1 MRRVMI
7 GTAGHIDHGKT
18 TLVKALTGIDP
29 SRHPE
34 ERARGMSIDIGFA
47 PLFVEPDLVAGLV
60 DVPGHERFIR
70 NMVAGATGIDLV
82 LLVVAA
88 DDGVMP
94 QTREHLAI
102 LEILGIRTG
111 VVALTKVDVAG
122 PEGAALAEEDVRGFL
137 KGTFLEGAPVVHVA
151 APAGKGIDELK
162 AALRS
167 AIEKAPPKD
176 VSGIFRLPVQ
186 RVFVRKGFGTIV
198 TGIPFSGRVKVGDAV
213 EVVPTGKTGRVRGIQ
228 AYGQAAESAEAGHSV
243 SLNLTEIGHDEV
255 ARGDVVATPG
265 YLHGVAR
272 LEARFRFVGGGPF
285 KALADLSAVRLLV
298 GTAEA
303 CGRIAL
309 VGRKALAAGEEAF
322 VQLRLDEPI
331 VAIPGDRFVLRL
343 ESPLVTLGGG
353 VVVGISDRRLRR
365 SRADTEPR
373 LAQAAEALADP
384 RKRLQA
390 TLEAATQPM
399 DLAALCREAVVDAPS
414 AERDLAALASQKA
427 ARAAGRKW
435 VSARLWD
442 ASQGTL
448 ASAVA
453 AFHQENPAQVGIDR
467 ALLREKTRLDP
478 DFFNAL
484 VAEALPAGRL
494 REAEGGRLALPGHE
508 ARLSEGA
515 TGKARLLEDRF
526 RAGGYQPPAAEEAI
540 AAAGMAPKDGR
551 EAMNLLLQKGI
562 LVRAGEGIFFH
573 REAVERAK
581 ELLVKTAQ
589 AQGKVESGAF
599 RDQLKTTR
607 KYVIPLLEYFDAQGL
622 TKRVGN
628 ERFLR
633 KFSR

>member
-60 DVPGHERFIR
+60 DVPGHERFVR

-102 LEILGIRTG
+102 LGILGVRTG

-122 PEGAALAEEDVRGFL
+122 PEGADLAEEDIRGVL
-137 KGTFLEGAPVVHVA
+137 AGTFLEGAPIVRVA
-151 APAGKGIDELK
+151 APTGQGITELK
-162 AALRS
+162 AALRA
-167 AIEKAPPKD
+167 AIAAAPPKD

-198 TGIPFSGRVKVGDAV
+198 TGIPFSGRVKVGDLV

-228 AYGQAAESAEAGHSV
+228 AYGQAADVAEAGHSI
-243 SLNLTEIGHDEV
+243 SMNLTEIGHEEV

-265 YLHGVAR
+265 YLHGVTR
-272 LEARFRFVGGGPF
+272 LEARLRFTGGGPL
-285 KALADLSAVRLLV
+285 KTLTDLASVRLLV
-298 GTAEA
+298 GTAEVT
-303 CGRIAL
+303 GHLAL
-309 VGRKALAAGEEAF
+309 VGKKALSPGEESF
-322 VQLRLDEPI
+322 VQLRLESPI

-365 SRADTEPR
+365 SRPDIETR
-373 LAQAAEALADP
+373 LAQAASTLADP
-384 RKRLQA
+384 KKRIQA
-390 TLEAATQPM
+390 VLEAATQPM
-399 DLAALCREAVVDAPS
+399 DLAALCREAVVESAP
-414 AERDLAALASQKA
+414 AERDLAALAAQKA
-427 ARAAGRKW
+427 AFTVGKKW
-435 VSARLWD
+435 VSAALWKQ
-442 ASQGTL
+442 AL
-448 ASAVA
+448 EAAAAAVS
-453 AFHQENPAQVGIDR
+453 AFHKANPAQVGIEK
-467 ALLREKTRLDP
+467 AVLREQARLDL
-478 DFFNAL
+478 DFFSA
-484 VAEALPAGRL
+484 VAAAAVASGRL
-494 REAEGGRLALPGHE
+494 REAEGGRLALAGHE
-508 ARLSEGA
+508 AKLTGETS
-515 TGKARLLEDRF
+515 GKAAVLEGKF
-526 RAGGYQPPAAEEAI
+526 REGGYAPPAPEEAI
-540 AAAGMAPKDGR
+540 AAAGMTPKDGR
-551 EAMNLLLQKGI
+551 EAVNLLLQKGV
-562 LVRAGEGIFFH
+562 LVRVGEGIFFH
-573 REAVERAK
+573 REAVDRAK
-581 ELLVKTAQ
+581 DLLVRAAE

-599 RDQLKTTR
+599 RDQLKTSR
-607 KYVIPLLEYFDAQGL
+607 KFVIPLLEHFDAQGL